1 MGIKAMPVTRL
12 SRVSSEVMPLVIEFN
27 VETALADLASGESLL
42 PGSQMVPCR
51 TGKDGGLSGVSMTG
65 YRVCS

>member
-27 VETALADLASGESLL
+27 VETALCFADGFQRL
-42 PGSQMVPCR
+42 V
-51 TGKDGGLSGVSMTG
+51 
-65 YRVCS
+65 

>member
-27 VETALADLASGESLL
+27 VETALCFADGFQTL
-42 PGSQMVPCR
+42 V
-51 TGKDGGLSGVSMTG
+51 
-65 YRVCS
+65 